1 MELKNKKTKTMNYR
15 KHIFVTILAA
25 LLITSSSYAQK
36 NQNEYTSIFN
46 KKKDQRT
53 EHGGYGAI
61 SFGYT
66 NIDGKNALQTSVRAA
81 WVIDH
86 NIALGFAGYGFIN
99 NLEKS
104 TNVNDY
110 YLGGSY
116 GGFFFEP
123 IALPNSPIHVSFPIL
138 IGAGGITSIPQN
150 YWDYNYQNYPYDYD
164 VFFVF
169 EPGVELELNM
179 VKFFRIGLGA
189 SYRFTNGVLLNNS
202 LEDAPVPQNILDGY
216 NLYVNLKFGKF

>member
-1 MELKNKKTKTMNYR
+1 MNYR
-15 KHIFVTILAA
+15 KYLLVTILAT
-25 LLITSSSYAQK
+25 LLIGSSSYAQK

-46 KKKDQRT
+46 QKKDQKP

-66 NIDGKNALQTSVRAA
+66 NIDGKRALQTSVRGA

-86 NIALGFAGYGFIN
+86 NIALGFAGYGFVN
-99 NLEKS
+99 NLEK
-104 TNVNDY
+104 TTDVNDN
-110 YLGGSY
+110 YLGGGY

-123 IALPNSPIHVSFPIL
+123 IILPNLPIHVSFPIL
-138 IGAGGITSIPQN
+138 IGAGGITTNPQN
-150 YWDYNYQNYPYDYD
+150 YWDYDYENHPYDYD

-189 SYRFTNGVLLNNS
+189 SYRFTNGVLLNYAN
-202 LEDAPVPQNILDGY
+202 DTQVPKNVLDGY
-216 NLYVNLKFGKF
+216 NFYVNLKFGKF

>member
-1 MELKNKKTKTMNYR
+1 MTYIKLITT
-15 KHIFVTILAA
+15 TALS
-25 LLITSSSYAQK
+25 LLISLIGMAQE
-36 NQNEYTSIFN
+36 NQNEFTSIFN
-46 KKKDQRT
+46 KKKDKRI

-66 NIDGKNALQTSVRAA
+66 EIDGKNALQTSIRGA

-86 NIALGFAGYGFIN
+86 NIALGFAGYGFVN

-104 TNVNDY
+104 TDVNDY
-110 YLGGSY
+110 YLGGGY

-123 IALPNSPIHVSFPIL
+123 IVLPNSPIHVSFPIL

-150 YWDYNYQNYPYDYD
+150 YLDYNYENYPHDYD

-202 LEDAPVPQNILDGY
+202 SGSPVPQNVLDGY
-216 NLYVNLKFGKF
+216 NFYVNLKFGKF

>member
-1 MELKNKKTKTMNYR
+1 MVPYIK
-15 KHIFVTILAA
+15 IILTAII
-25 LLITSSSYAQK
+25 ITAITTASSLAQE

-66 NIDGKNALQTSVRAA
+66 NIDGKNALQTSVRGA

-86 NIALGFAGYGFIN
+86 NIALGFAGYGFVN

-104 TNVNDY
+104 TDVNDY
-110 YLGGSY
+110 YLGGGY

-123 IALPNSPIHVSFPIL
+123 IILPNSPIHISFPIL
-138 IGAGGITSIPQN
+138 IGGGGISTIPTN
-150 YWDYNYQNYPYDYD
+150 YLDNDFDPFYNYD

-189 SYRFTNGVLLNNS
+189 SYRFTNGVLLTYPT
-202 LEDAPVPQNILDGY
+202 DIQVPKNVLDGY
-216 NLYVNLKFGKF
+216 NFYINLKFGKF